1 MNDLSDSILQSHVL
15 MYADDTVIYASKEV
29 SEIERVLN
37 SQLANLHKWLLE
49 NNLFLNKEK
58 TECVLFGS
66 SPRLCKVQNFSIILG
81 NQALRHVVEFK
92 YLGIVMDG
100 SLTWKSHTANL
111 FSKVSKRIGILRRIR
126 NDITLS
132 AADMVYKS
140 FILPLFDYCDTVWT
154 CCNKGD
160 ADRLERL
167 QNCAPK
173 TVYECNCSEIAIDA
187 LRWGPLSKRRDLHVF
202 KLVKKSLMNT
212 VPQFLMNYFT
222 FNRDITSI
230 TTRQSNFPHLP
241 KVKTESAKK
250 SFYL

>member
-1 MNDLSDSILQSHVL
+1 MVCFENALSEPCDIYTGVPQGSILGPLLFVTFVNDQPDSILQSHVL
-15 MYADDTVIYASKEV
+15 MYADDTVIFYASKKV

-37 SQLANLHKWLLE
+37 SQLDNLHKWLLE

-140 FILPLFDYCDTVWT
+140 FILPLIIATQYGHAATKVMLIDWSDCKIV
-154 CCNKGD
+154 
-160 ADRLERL
+160 L
-167 QNCAPK
+167 QRRFMNP
-173 TVYECNCSEIAIDA
+173 IAA
-187 LRWGPLSKRRDLHVF
+187 
-202 KLVKKSLMNT
+202 KLL
-212 VPQFLMNYFT
+212 
-222 FNRDITSI
+222 
-230 TTRQSNFPHLP
+230 
-241 KVKTESAKK
+241 
-250 SFYL
+250 